1 MQTSDNII
9 FKVKFIFFYQVCTR
23 SRANVRRREGGRERE
38 GGYRERERLR
48 EGERQTD
55 RQRGREGEREGESEG
70 GGSEGESLE
79 ILASSYNGLLL
90 LLRYSC
96 NLLLP
101 LYINDHAFAL
111 FLVYLVCLIKPHVR
125 YNLH

>member
-1 MQTSDNII
+1 M
-9 FKVKFIFFYQVCTR
+9 
-23 SRANVRRREGGRERE
+23 RETDRQRERGRERGRERE
-38 GGYRERERLR
+38 SERERVR
-48 EGERQTD
+48 
-55 RQRGREGEREGESEG
+55 G

-79 ILASSYNGLLL
+79 ILASSYNGCLL